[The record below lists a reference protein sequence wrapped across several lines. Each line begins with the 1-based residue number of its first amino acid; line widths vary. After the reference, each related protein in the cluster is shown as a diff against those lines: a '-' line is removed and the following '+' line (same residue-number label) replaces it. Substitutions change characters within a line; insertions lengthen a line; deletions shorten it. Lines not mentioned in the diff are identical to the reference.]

1 MIQLKIFILRK
12 CRNYWQL
19 LILFLKQSLT
29 GKKLYRFGGRKMNNY
44 QKLLVIIMTIAMV
57 AFLLVSSWFD
67 SRIAFGQLKTPETY
81 PNPESV
87 VKSKEIGANKSDL
100 LKFTGAARSNAKL
113 KMSLS
118 WTFGK
123 KGQTGWYLFVPLI
136 RHTIKTENAP
146 ESNEFALALSLWQKE
161 NRLAP
166 NGILDED
173 SLMALIK
180 FWQSR
185 RIPKLYEADEKLLF
199 NAPIADF
206 FDPTRDVNL
215 LNLDKETYAAYRK
228 MIAAAAKDLNLKIE
242 NGNLTGSDNFLK
254 IISAHRSR
262 AYQEQLRK
270 KEPNAGRAQLAF
282 TSPHFTGRA
291 LDIYVGGEPV
301 TTKDA
306 NRAIQIETEAYK
318 WLVKNAERFGFYN
331 YFYEPWHWE
340 YVPENK

>member
-1 MIQLKIFILRK
+1 MA
-12 CRNYWQL
+12 
-19 LILFLKQSLT
+19 
-29 GKKLYRFGGRKMNNY
+29 
-44 QKLLVIIMTIAMV
+44 IAI
-57 AFLLVSSWFD
+57 ASFLLVSSWID
-67 SRIAFGQLKTPETY
+67 TRIVFGQKQIKEKPVK
-81 PNPESV
+81 PPV
-87 VKSKEIGANKSDL
+87 IVKKSKTDSS
-100 LKFTGAARSNAKL
+100 KFRSAALTNSKL
-113 KMSLS
+113 KRSLK

-123 KGQTGWYLFVPLI
+123 KSQTGWYLYVPLI
-136 RHTIKTENAP
+136 QHTINNKNAP
-146 ESNEFALALSLWQKE
+146 ESNDFALALSVWQKE

-166 NGILDED
+166 NGVLDKET
-173 SLMALIK
+173 LMALIK
-180 FWQSR
+180 YWQSR

-206 FDPTRDVNL
+206 FDPTRERHL
-215 LNLDKETYAAYRK
+215 LNLNRETYTAYKK

-242 NGNLTGSDNFLK
+242 KGNLTGSDKFLT

-282 TSPHFTGRA
+282 VSPHFTGRA

-301 TTKDA
+301 TTKDE
-306 NRAIQIETEAYK
+306 NRAIQIETKAYK

>member
-1 MIQLKIFILRK
+1 MLAA
-12 CRNYWQL
+12 
-19 LILFLKQSLT
+19 
-29 GKKLYRFGGRKMNNY
+29 
-44 QKLLVIIMTIAMV
+44 VA
-57 AFLLVSSWFD
+57 AFLLVSS
-67 SRIAFGQLKTPETY
+67 ILETKIVFGQSQTREKLVKPSVSVKTSTSNKAASSAFSKAALSNSNLK
-81 PNPESV
+81 S
-87 VKSKEIGANKSDL
+87 S
-100 LKFTGAARSNAKL
+100 LK
-113 KMSLS
+113 

-123 KGQTGWYLFVPLI
+123 KAQTGWHLYVPLI
-136 RHTIKTENAP
+136 QHTIKTENAP
-146 ESNEFALALSLWQKE
+146 ESSEFAFALSVWQKE

-166 NGILDED
+166 SGVLDED
-173 SLMALIK
+173 TLMALIK

-206 FDPTRDVNL
+206 FDSTRERNL
-215 LNLDKETYAAYRK
+215 LNVEKETYAAYKK
-228 MIAAAAKDLNLKIE
+228 MIAAAAKDLGLKIE
-242 NGNLTGSDNFLK
+242 NGNLTGADKYLT
-254 IISAHRSR
+254 IISAHRSC

-270 KEPNAGRAQLAF
+270 KEPNAGRAQIAF

-306 NRAIQIETEAYK
+306 NRAIQIETKAYK
-318 WLVKNAERFGFYN
+318 WLVENAHKFGFYN